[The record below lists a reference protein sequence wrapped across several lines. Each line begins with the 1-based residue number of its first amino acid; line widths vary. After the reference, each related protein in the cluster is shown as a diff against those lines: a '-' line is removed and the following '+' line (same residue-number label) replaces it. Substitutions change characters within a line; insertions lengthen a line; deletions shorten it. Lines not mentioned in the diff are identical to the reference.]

1 MKKSQ
6 LKNIQLRRAQ
16 QDDAVILTD
25 ICRRAFDH
33 AIRVWAKGETELD
46 SNLCPPGYSS
56 VRMHSYVIR
65 EWDYYVIEWDG
76 GAIGGVSVQVLGSR
90 QARLDKIF
98 IDPVC
103 HGRGIGS
110 QVIGLIEA
118 EFPEIGIWKLE
129 TSGRQRDNHHFY
141 EKMGY
146 VRLYE
151 SEAEFGYEKI
161 IMAESVIQLPSE
173 ELSSDKGESATGF
186 YQSDLNS
193 VRISTSNLA
202 NSRMTD
208 CNLSGSK
215 FTNLN
220 MTGILLADLR
230 LTGSKVEFCALD
242 GVHFQDT
249 HLGPDRVP
257 MRWEH
262 CDFKG
267 TSFIDCDL
275 SGVQLEQCQ
284 VAGMKINGVA
294 IEELLAAY
302 ESVKTTR

>member
-1 MKKSQ
+1 MKNH
-6 LKNIQLRRAQ
+6 LTIQLRRAQ
-16 QDDAVILTD
+16 PKDVLKLTE
-25 ICRRAFDH
+25 ICTRAFDH
-33 AIRVWAKGETELD
+33 AIRVWVKGDTVPD
-46 SNLCPPGYSS
+46 SNICPPGYSS

-76 GAIGGVSVQVLGSR
+76 SAIGGVSVNVLGSR

-110 QVIGLIEA
+110 QVIGLVEA
-118 EFPEIGIWKLE
+118 EFPEIEIWKLE

-146 VRLYE
+146 VCLYA
-151 SEAEFGYEKI
+151 SEDEYGYEKI
-161 IMAESVIQLPSE
+161 ITTASVIQLPSE
-173 ELSSDKGESATGF
+173 ELSNVKGESVNEF
-186 YQSDLNS
+186 YQADLDS
-193 VRISTSNLA
+193 VRFSTSNLR
-202 NSRMTD
+202 NTRMTD
-208 CNLSGSK
+208 CNLSGGK

-230 LTGSKVEFCALD
+230 LTDSKVEFCALD

-249 HLGPDRVP
+249 HLGKDSVP

-262 CDFKG
+262 CDLKG
-267 TSFIDCDL
+267 SHFNDCDL
-275 SGVQLEQCQ
+275 SDVQLEQCQ

-302 ESVKTTR
+302 ESMKVKR